1 VRNDLMALL
10 GAPLALWVVCLGCG
24 LALERVLGVRLSN
37 ALLLPLGL
45 CVAFALIFPGYA
57 AGAGDALAISLL
69 LVVTLAGLVFAK
81 DGLRARLNPGW
92 PGVAGLGVYVLY
104 MLPVIAYGHWTWAG
118 YDFVNDS
125 AFEMLLAA
133 HIKGYGLTLGNIP
146 LTSEQQFL
154 MSYLNSGY
162 PLGTQSL
169 LGTLSGLT
177 DTDVPVLYQGF
188 IASLA
193 ALGAVALSTV
203 TRGLLNARRAA
214 LAGFAAMAANLT
226 YQYALQGNI
235 KEIGLLATLCA
246 GVALGREAIELGR
259 PYAGAALMAV
269 VTAAALATYNAVA
282 VPFLGALALFLGLG
296 LLFMRHSRPSRS
308 WIGPLLAGLGLAA
321 LLSIPSL
328 VSFKT
333 FFEVARTGQGST
345 GVGAIQ
351 LGQLL
356 RPLPLSQISGVWLS
370 GEYRAAIASHH
381 AGLLTSIATVAILL
395 AIVPCV
401 VVALKRRALAVPA
414 MVGMIGLVLLIVFPR
429 ASPYAQGKLLAIC
442 SPFVVL
448 AGIAGLLC
456 LLPGRA
462 DLGAGAKTSADGGA
476 GTSTSAD
483 GGTGTSGDLG
493 TGARRVG
500 GWRLGALGAILA
512 AGVGLAILASD
523 LLAYNH
529 DRVAPTAQMEAIRQM
544 GDHFAGRGLVLWNE
558 FQEFAKYFAR
568 AAKISVPFETLTP
581 QQVQLRS
588 PTYFYGHYFDLDQE
602 LLSFVEKY
610 PIIVTRRSP
619 AASRPPANYKLVYEN
634 PYYLGWERT
643 SKPAVLEHLPLQQL
657 YSPSLPIECSALAP
671 IVAKAPHGSHL
682 VVAYAPE
689 NQWYEPQSNPKRPTG
704 WPPDPVQAGSV
715 FTSSPGHIEGQLTVK
730 RAGSYRVWV
739 QGDFPRPLHVS
750 VDGHEV
756 GTVSGSNTPGQWLQA
771 ATVHLPAGT
780 HTVAVEKAPGR
791 DHLGPGE
798 WAVGMLGAVALQSD
812 APERMVSLPLS
823 SWHSLCGKEADW
835 VEVVRE

>member
-1 VRNDLMALL
+1 MALV
-10 GAPLALWVVCLGCG
+10 GAPLALWIVCLGCG
-24 LALERVLGVRLSN
+24 LAVERVLRVRLSN
-37 ALLLPLGL
+37 ASLLPLGL
-45 CVAFALIFPGYA
+45 CVAMALIYPGYV
-57 AGAGDALAISLL
+57 AGAGDALAICV
-69 LVVTLAGLVFAK
+69 LVAVTLAGLVLAK

-92 PGVAGLGVYVLY
+92 AGAAGLAVYVLY
-104 MLPVIAYGHWTWAG
+104 MLPVIAYGHWTWVG

-133 HIKGYGLTLGNIP
+133 HIQGYGLTLGNIP
-146 LTSEQQFL
+146 LTSAQQFL

-188 IASLA
+188 IAGLA
-193 ALGAVALSTV
+193 ALGAVALATV
-203 TRGLLNARRAA
+203 TRGLLDARRAA
-214 LAGFAAMAANLT
+214 LAVFAAMAANLT
-226 YQYALQGNI
+226 YQYAMQGNI

-269 VTAAALATYNAVA
+269 VAAAALATYNAVA

-296 LLFMRHSRPSRS
+296 LLFVHHSRPTRA
-308 WIGPLLAGLGLAA
+308 WIGPLFVGLGLTA
-321 LLSIPSL
+321 LLSVPSL

-356 RPLPLSQISGVWLS
+356 RPLPLSQLSGVWLS

-381 AGLLTSIATVAILL
+381 AGLLTTIATVAVLL

-401 VVALKRRALAVPA
+401 VVALKRRVPAVPA
-414 MVGMIGLVLLIVFPR
+414 MVGMVGLVLLIVFPR

-448 AGIAGLLC
+448 AGVAGLLC
-456 LLPGRA
+456 LLPVRRRRTDPGTGVEA
-462 DLGAGAKTSADGGA
+462 GAGS
-476 GTSTSAD
+476 
-483 GGTGTSGDLG
+483 
-493 TGARRVG
+493 GARQG
-500 GWRLGALGAILA
+500 SGWRVGALGAILA

-529 DRVAPTAQMEAIRQM
+529 DRVAPTAQVEAIRQT

-602 LLSFVEKY
+602 LLSFVEGY

-619 AASRPPANYKLVYEN
+619 AASRPPANYKLVYQN
-634 PYYLGWERT
+634 AYYLGWEKT
-643 SKPAVLEHLPLQQL
+643 SSPEVLEHLPLQQL
-657 YSPSLPIECSALAP
+657 YSPSLPVECSALAP
-671 IVAKAPHGSHL
+671 IVAKAPHGSRL

-689 NQWYEPQSNPKRPTG
+689 SLWYEPLSIPTRPVG

-715 FTSSPGHIEGQLTVK
+715 FTSSPGHISGALAVK
-730 RAGSYRVWV
+730 HAGSYRLWV

-771 ATVHLPAGT
+771 ATVRLAAGPHL
-780 HTVAVEKAPGR
+780 VEVEKVAGR

-798 WAVGMLGAVALQSD
+798 WAVGTLGAVALQSEQ
-812 APERMVSLPLS
+812 PERMVSLALS
-823 SWHSLCGKEADW
+823 KWHSLCGKEADW
-835 VEVVRE
+835 IEVVRG